1 MTFAQLRTF
10 LAVARAGSV
19 RAAAAELVV
28 TEPAVSA
35 AVAALGR
42 ELGCDLLARD
52 GRGVRLTDAGRT
64 MAVYAAELIGLAEQA
79 RAEVTGHGTLRV
91 AGVTTAGE
99 FVLPGL
105 VKSFREL
112 HPAVDVSIEV
122 GNRAEVLDALRGR
135 EADIAVGGRPPEG
148 RDIAGT
154 RFRDYRLVV
163 VGSPGPPGRDLDG
176 ETWLLR
182 ERGSGTREAAEQFL
196 AETGITPGARMT
208 VGSNGAIKQAAAAG
222 LGVTLLADDAVRAE
236 LASGA
241 LVELQAPPGALT
253 RSWYVLAL
261 ARGPEPAAAGLFRRL
276 CLAGAAGST

>member
-10 LAVARAGSV
+10 LTVARTGSV

-42 ELGCDLLARD
+42 ELGCELLARD
-52 GRGVRLTDAGRT
+52 GRGVRLTDAGTT
-64 MAVYAAELIGLAEQA
+64 MAGYAAELLGLAELA
-79 RAEVTGHGTLRV
+79 RSEVTGHRRLRL

-105 VKSFREL
+105 VKAFRER
-112 HPAVDVSIEV
+112 HPAVEVSLEV
-122 GNRAEVLDALRGR
+122 GNRSEVLGALRRR
-135 EADIAVGGRPPEG
+135 EVDIAVGGRPPDG
-148 RDIAGT
+148 RDIQGT
-154 RFRDYRLVV
+154 PFRSYRLVV
-163 VGSPGPPGRDLDG
+163 VGGPGPAARDLDG

-182 ERGSGTREAAEQFL
+182 ERGSGTRAAAEQFL
-196 AETGITPGARMT
+196 ADTGIAPRARMT

-241 LVELQAPPGALT
+241 LVKLRAPRAAVT

-261 ARGPEPAAAGLFRRL
+261 ARGPEPVAAGLFRRL
-276 CLAGAAGST
+276 CLSGR

>member
-10 LAVARAGSV
+10 LAVARTGSV

-35 AVAALGR
+35 AVSALAR
-42 ELGCDLLARD
+42 ELGCELLARD
-52 GRGVRLTDAGRT
+52 GRGVRLTDAGST
-64 MAVYAAELIGLAEQA
+64 MAVYAAELVGLAEVA
-79 RAEVTGHGTLRV
+79 RAEVTGHRRLRV

-105 VKSFREL
+105 VKAFREQQ
-112 HPAVDVSIEV
+112 PDIEVSLEV
-122 GNRAEVLDALRGR
+122 GNRAEVLEALRR
-135 EADIAVGGRPPEG
+135 HEVDIAVGGRPPDTP
-148 RDIAGT
+148 DISGT
-154 RFRDYRLVV
+154 PFRDYRLVI
-163 VGSPGPPGRDLDG
+163 VGSPGPSRRDLNG

-196 AETGITPGARMT
+196 AETGIAPGATMT

-236 LASGA
+236 LSSGA
-241 LVELQAPPGALT
+241 LVRLRAPRAALR

-261 ARGPEPAAAGLFRRL
+261 GRGPEPAAAGLFRRL
-276 CLAGAAGST
+276 CLTGR

>member
-1 MTFAQLRTF
+1 VTFAQLRTF
-10 LAVARAGSV
+10 LAVARTGSV

-35 AVAALGR
+35 SVAALGR
-42 ELGCDLLARD
+42 ELGVELLARD
-52 GRGVRLTDAGRT
+52 GRGVRLTEAGRT
-64 MAVYAAELIGLAEQA
+64 MAAYAAELIGLAEQA
-79 RAEVTGHGTLRV
+79 RAEVAGHRMLRV

-99 FVLPGL
+99 FVLPAL
-105 VKSFREL
+105 VKSFRER
-112 HPAVDVSIEV
+112 HPAVDVSLEV
-122 GNRAEVLDALRGR
+122 GNRAEIIEALRSR
-135 EADIAVGGRPPEG
+135 EIDIAVGGRPPDG
-148 RDIAGT
+148 AGIAGT
-154 RFRDYRLVV
+154 PFRDYRLVV
-163 VGSPGPPGRDLDG
+163 VGSPGPRARDLDG

-196 AETGITPGARMT
+196 ASTGIAPGARMT
-208 VGSNGAIKQAAAAG
+208 VGSNGAIKQAASAG

-241 LVELQAPPGALT
+241 LVELEAPPAQLT

-276 CLAGAAGST
+276 CLDAPA